1 MPDWTTLYK
10 EQRVEELPWYHEAL
24 DPDLE
29 RALDEWSPPGKVV
42 LDLGTGPGTQ
52 AIELARRGF
61 DVIGADISRAAVE
74 QAAHRAAVEDA
85 SLAFVQ
91 DDILNTK
98 LSGPFDAI
106 LDRGCFHTF
115 DETDRA
121 TYVRNVAGLLP
132 RNGLLYLK
140 CFSHEQPGD
149 EGPYRFAPNEIA
161 EIFDPEFES
170 LSIEATVYHAVRRPM
185 PQALF
190 CVLQRR

>member
-1 MPDWTTLYK
+1 MSHEMPDWTTLYK

-115 DETDRA
+115 DEND
-121 TYVRNVAGLLP
+121 
-132 RNGLLYLK
+132 
-140 CFSHEQPGD
+140 
-149 EGPYRFAPNEIA
+149 
-161 EIFDPEFES
+161 
-170 LSIEATVYHAVRRPM
+170 RRPTSVTSPDCCRAM
-185 PQALF
+185 A
-190 CVLQRR
+190 CST